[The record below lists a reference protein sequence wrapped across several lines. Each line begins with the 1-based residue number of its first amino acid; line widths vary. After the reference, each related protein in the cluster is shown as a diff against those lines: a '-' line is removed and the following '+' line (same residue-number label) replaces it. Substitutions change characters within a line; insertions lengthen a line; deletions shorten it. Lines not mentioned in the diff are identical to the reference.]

1 MGSVEAAQSEE
12 NTGHDDG
19 ASTESTPSPAPYE
32 PPMLVRVGSLRTLLG
47 KSGFIPDKTPPF
59 ELRE

>member
-1 MGSVEAAQSEE
+1 MGSVEAVQSEE
-12 NTGHDDG
+12 ITRSDREEVAD
-19 ASTESTPSPAPYE
+19 ASSTVPYE